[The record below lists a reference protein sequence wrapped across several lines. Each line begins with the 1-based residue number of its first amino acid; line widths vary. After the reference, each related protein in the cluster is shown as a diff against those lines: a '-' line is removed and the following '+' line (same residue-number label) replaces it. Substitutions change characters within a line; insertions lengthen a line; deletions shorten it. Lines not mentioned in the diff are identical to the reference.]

1 MFPYCDNARV
11 EIRPA
16 VSTQDV
22 ACVRDL
28 WREYWES
35 FGLPLDFQGFAQEL
49 ANLPGA
55 YAAEG
60 GVILLAL
67 HLNEPVG
74 AIALR
79 RLDAVS
85 GEVKRLYLRPDFRG
99 RGWGKRL
106 LQAII
111 DQARALGYQRL
122 FADTLPVMAD
132 ALSMYE
138 RIGFA
143 RIPAYSDAPTPG
155 AIYLKLELVSLCSP
169 TPAGDL

>member
-1 MFPYCDNARV
+1 MFPRCDNAGV

-16 VSTQDV
+16 DTPNDL
-22 ACVRDL
+22 ARVREL
-28 WREYWES
+28 WREYWGS
-35 FGLPLDFQGFAQEL
+35 FGLPLDFQDFGQEL

-55 YAAEG
+55 YGAEG
-60 GVILLAL
+60 GIILLAF
-67 HLNEPVG
+67 HLDQPVG

-106 LQAII
+106 LEAII

-122 FADTLPVMAD
+122 YADTLPVMAD
-132 ALSMYE
+132 ALTLYE

-155 AIYLKLELVSLCSP
+155 AIYLKLEL
-169 TPAGDL
+169 AGRQ